1 MTLPT
6 EPDPEDLRIVDD
18 SPIEAA
24 RYRIGA
30 VFDLYHDGTSV
41 KFRVTE
47 VIDPRHVLRVHLWP
61 ERRALG
67 GLIGA
72 LAIGTVLPLMGPIIL
87 GHFVDRATRGAKTG
101 ELIAIATAYLVIA
114 AGAQVATVVRTWVA

>member
-47 VIDPRHVLRVHLWP
+47 II
-61 ERRALG
+61 ERDGR
-67 GLIGA
+67 
-72 LAIGTVLPLMGPIIL
+72 
-87 GHFVDRATRGAKTG
+87 R
-101 ELIAIATAYLVIA
+101 IAYGVPVSTAPP
-114 AGAQVATVVRTWVA
+114 

>member
-41 KFRVTE
+41 KFRSM
-47 VIDPRHVLRVHLWP
+47 
-61 ERRALG
+61 
-67 GLIGA
+67 
-72 LAIGTVLPLMGPIIL
+72 PLNPNRCCIS
-87 GHFVDRATRGAKTG
+87 
-101 ELIAIATAYLVIA
+101 
-114 AGAQVATVVRTWVA
+114 W